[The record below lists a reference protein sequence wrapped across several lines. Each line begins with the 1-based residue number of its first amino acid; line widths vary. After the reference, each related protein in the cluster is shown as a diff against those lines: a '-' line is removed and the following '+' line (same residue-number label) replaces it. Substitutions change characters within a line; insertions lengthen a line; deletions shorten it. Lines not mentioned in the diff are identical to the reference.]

1 MMNKLALLEIQFFGM
16 KYKPPSAQGTGIHW
30 CA

>member
-1 MMNKLALLEIQFFGM
+1 MMNKLALLEIQFFRM
-16 KYKPPSAQGTGIHW
+16 KCKTPGAQATELHC